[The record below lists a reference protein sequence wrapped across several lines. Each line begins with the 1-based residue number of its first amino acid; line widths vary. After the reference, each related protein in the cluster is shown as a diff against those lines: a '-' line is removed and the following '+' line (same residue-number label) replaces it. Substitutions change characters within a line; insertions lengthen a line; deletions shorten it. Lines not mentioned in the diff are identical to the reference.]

1 MTDTPSTDLSDP
13 QLRFAR
19 LVEALA
25 QRLGEPL
32 DASDGMVVLVDD
44 TQALKLVVE
53 LATSQD
59 RVFAVLPFL
68 AIPEDVPRAG
78 EIANRLL
85 QINADRAALAGATVC
100 ADGGRGQYCLVLELG
115 LDTEPVPF
123 VRAIEEL
130 TDLGETVRSA
140 VLEEVSDTPRPEIG
154 LPAFFQ
160 RA

>member
-1 MTDTPSTDLSDP
+1 MTDTLFPDLRDP
-13 QLRFAR
+13 RVRFAR

-25 QRLGEPL
+25 QRIGQSL

-53 LATSQD
+53 LATAED
-59 RVFAVLPFL
+59 RAFAVLPFL
-68 AIPEDVPRAG
+68 AIPDDIPRAG
-78 EIANRLL
+78 EIAGRLL
-85 QINADRAALAGATVC
+85 QINADRAALAGATIC
-100 ADGGRGQYCLVLELG
+100 ADGGRGQYCLVLQIS
-115 LDTEPVPF
+115 LDAEPVDF

-130 TDLGETVRSA
+130 TDLGETVRAA
-140 VLEEVSDTPRPEIG
+140 VLDDVAAPPRPEIG